1 MPEGLQ
7 VVPELSPY
15 ASPRVSQQDCPPV
28 LRSGPAGLIAGINAE
43 IRDLERE
50 IAFLD
55 ALCRPYE
62 QCSLA
67 D

>member
-1 MPEGLQ
+1 MPEGFQ
-7 VVPELSPY
+7 VVPELSPN
-15 ASPRVSQQDCPPV
+15 ASARASQQDYSAA
-28 LRSGPAGLIAGINAE
+28 LRSEPAGLIARINAE

>member
-7 VVPELSPY
+7 VVPELSPN
-15 ASPRVSQQDCPPV
+15 ASARLSRQDCSAI
-28 LRSGPAGLIAGINAE
+28 RSEPAGLIARINAE

>member
-7 VVPELSPY
+7 VVPELSPNTS
-15 ASPRVSQQDCPPV
+15 ARVSQQKCWAAI
-28 LRSGPAGLIAGINAE
+28 RSEPAGLIARINAE

-62 QCSLA
+62 QCLLA
-67 D
+67 E

>member
-7 VVPELSPY
+7 VVPELSPN
-15 ASPRVSQQDCPPV
+15 ASARLSQQDRSAA
-28 LRSGPAGLIAGINAE
+28 LRSGPAGLIARINAE

-62 QCSLA
+62 QCLLA
-67 D
+67 E

>member
-7 VVPELSPY
+7 VVPELSPNPS
-15 ASPRVSQQDCPPV
+15 ARLSQQDCSAA
-28 LRSGPAGLIAGINAE
+28 LRSDPAGLIARINAE

-50 IAFLD
+50 IALLD